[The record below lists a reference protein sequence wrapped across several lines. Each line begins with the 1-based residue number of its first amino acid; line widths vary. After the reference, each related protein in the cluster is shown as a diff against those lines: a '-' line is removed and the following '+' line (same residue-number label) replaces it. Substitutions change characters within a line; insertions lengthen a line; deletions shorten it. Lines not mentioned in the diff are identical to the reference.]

1 MTAVATLPL
10 ARSPGK
16 LRSAVRAWKQDGQGV
31 ALVPTMGALHE
42 GHLSL
47 VRLAKEKADRVVAS
61 LFVNPTQF
69 SPNEDLDRYP
79 RQEAKDHAL
88 LAQAGCDLLFA
99 PDADAIYPRGFATSV
114 VVRGVSD
121 DLEGRFR
128 PEMFG
133 GVATVV
139 AKLLIAAEPDVAVF
153 GEKDYQQLL
162 VIRRLVRDLDL
173 PVEIVGGPTVRED
186 DGLAMSSRNA
196 YLDPTQRMIAGRL
209 NLALADAAR
218 RARKG
223 ESVEAIEADT
233 TAELLEAGFDSVD
246 YVAIRSAEDLTPF
259 ESAIDADARVL
270 AAGRIG
276 GTRLIDNLA
285 VDAPG

>member
-10 ARSPGK
+10 ARSPHE
-16 LRSAVRAWKQDGQGV
+16 LRRQVRAWKQDGLSVG
-31 ALVPTMGALHE
+31 LVPTMGALHE

-47 VRLAKEKADRVVAS
+47 VRLARERCDRVAVS
-61 LFVNPTQF
+61 LFVNPAQF
-69 SPNEDLDRYP
+69 SPTEDLDRYP
-79 RQEAKDHAL
+79 RQEAKDQAL
-88 LAQAGCDLLFA
+88 LTDAGCDLLFA
-99 PDADAIYPRGFATSV
+99 PAADAMYPQGFSTAITV
-114 VVRGVSD
+114 GGVSD
-121 DLEGRFR
+121 GLEGAFR

-173 PVEIVGGPTVRED
+173 PVEVIAGPTVREE

-196 YLDPTQRMIAGRL
+196 YLDERQRRIAGRL

-218 RARKG
+218 RATKG
-223 ESVEAIEADT
+223 EVVAAIEKDT
-233 TAELLEAGFDSVD
+233 AAELLEAGFDGVD
-246 YVAIRSAEDLTPF
+246 YVAIRKADDLAAFADKT
-259 ESAIDADARVL
+259 DAPARVL
-270 AAGRIG
+270 AAVRIG

-285 VDAPG
+285 VGA

>member
-10 ARSPGK
+10 ATSPGK
-16 LRSAVRAWKQDGQGV
+16 LRSHVRAWKQDGQRV

-47 VRLAKEKADRVVAS
+47 MRRARERADRVVAS

-69 SPNEDLDRYP
+69 APGEDLNRYP
-79 RQEAKDHAL
+79 RREAEDRAL
-88 LAQAGCDLLFA
+88 LAEAGCDLLFMPSPEA
-99 PDADAIYPRGFATSV
+99 VYPQGFSTSIAV
-114 VVRGVSD
+114 HGVSD

-139 AKLLIAAEPDVAVF
+139 AKLLIAGEPDVAVF

-173 PVEIVGGPTVRED
+173 PVEIVAGSTVRED

-196 YLDPTQRMIAGRL
+196 YLDPQQRMIAGRL

-218 RARKG
+218 RAKKG
-223 ESVEAIEADT
+223 EPVATIEADT
-233 TAELLEAGFDSVD
+233 TAELLETGFEAVD
-246 YVAIRSAEDLTPF
+246 YVAIRRADDLQPF
-259 ESAIDADARVL
+259 GAAVDADARVL
-270 AAGRIG
+270 AAVRIG

-285 VDAPG
+285 V

>member
-1 MTAVATLPL
+1 
-10 ARSPGK
+10 
-16 LRSAVRAWKQDGQGV
+16 
-31 ALVPTMGALHE
+31 MGALHE

-47 VRLAKEKADRVVAS
+47 VRLAHEKADRVAVS

-69 SPNEDLDRYP
+69 AAGEDLERYP
-79 RQEAKDHAL
+79 RQEAKDQAL
-88 LAQAGCDLLFA
+88 LSEAGCDLLFL
-99 PDADAIYPRGFATSV
+99 PPPDAIYPEGFSTAIE
-114 VVRGVSD
+114 VRGVSD

-173 PVEIVGGPTVRED
+173 PVEIVAGPTVRED

-196 YLDPTQRMIAGRL
+196 YLDATQRMIAGRL

-218 RARKG
+218 RAKKG
-223 ESVEAIEADT
+223 EAVAAIEADT
-233 TAELLEAGFDSVD
+233 TAELLEAGFGTVD
-246 YVAIRSAEDLTPF
+246 YVAIRNADDLTPF
-259 ESAIDADARVL
+259 AAAIDADARVL
-270 AAGRIG
+270 AAVRIG

-285 VDAPG
+285 VE